1 MSNIVSVG
9 VSRRFQNL
17 FEAAA
22 QALNLAGEVAAEIIE
37 DLRGELLEGE
47 VMPDLE
53 LLQKLIGR
61 KVARSNNELE
71 EGDNLRKH
79 LKNID
84 RHRREVKHEVSQKL
98 RQALV
103 DVRYVLDRTRTKKEA
118 NAFFEGRSNLTRLT
132 SPVLERVAARLVTL
146 LNDSKLGWDKL
157 ADAGHRANVDASR
170 LRLEA
175 ALADFDRAENESL
188 PEKDALVLALGKFER
203 ELEEKTVRLRRR
215 LRLLGGCYQGA
226 GFEREAAALVMR
238 PRRSA
243 KPSEEQPPAP
253 GTAPGS
259 APVVPSL
266 PAATSANLPMP
277 AAPVAATPEVRRKRR
292 RSRRGSQTPQ
302 PGLSSATRSAAA
314 GEAEGLNGT
323 PNGSPNGTP
332 KSA

>member
-22 QALNLAGEVAAEIIE
+22 QALNLAADVAAEIIE
-37 DLRGELLEGE
+37 DLRSELQEGE

-61 KVARSNNELE
+61 KVARVNNELE

-118 NAFFEGRSNLTRLT
+118 NAFFEGRSNLTRLK
-132 SPVLERVAARLVTL
+132 SPVLERVAARLVLL
-146 LNDSKLGWDKL
+146 LNDPKLGWDKL

-170 LRLEA
+170 LRLDA
-175 ALADFDRAENESL
+175 ALAEFEQAENESL

-215 LRLLGGCYQGA
+215 LRLLAGCYQGA
-226 GFEREAAALVMR
+226 GFEREAAALVLR
-238 PRRSA
+238 PRTPA

-259 APVVPSL
+259 APVVVPSL

-277 AAPVAATPEVRRKRR
+277 AAQAAATPEVRRKRR
-292 RSRRGSQTPQ
+292 RSRRRSQTPQ
-302 PGLSSATRSAAA
+302 SGLSPETRSAST
-314 GEAEGLNGT
+314 GEAEGLNGS
-323 PNGSPNGTP
+323 PNGSP
-332 KSA
+332 KSV